1 MCSIGRWHPA
11 RMVVPG
17 FYKDTL
23 SRLINDPDP
32 ARWMPHNAVLEDYCL
47 QMASEHKI
55 VDAKNGRLV
64 WTTVTTG
71 AANHW
76 WDCEVLQFAGADMA
90 GIPAMGEAPPQPGPQ
105 SIAIEDSNPLRS
117 YAGRW

>member
-1 MCSIGRWHPA
+1 MGILA
-11 RMVVPG
+11 RMVDPG

-32 ARWMPHNAVLEDYCL
+32 LRWMPHDAVLEDYCL

-76 WDCEVLQFAGADMA
+76 WDCEVLQCAGADMA
-90 GIPAMGEAPPQPGPQ
+90 GVPAMAEAPPATASAPR
-105 SIAIEDSNPLRS
+105 EESNPLRS